1 MASCEY
7 DNYGNL
13 LGVTRGEQE
22 EGYLWAYGNRY
33 PVAKVTGA
41 NYSDLS
47 SWLSSAYL
55 TVLGNNTSTVSDVL
69 SSIRTKLS
77 SRSVLL
83 SNYDYIPLVGMKQAT
98 FPNGDYQTYHYD
110 KAGRLLKQK
119 DNGGNIREQH
129 EYRYQNGV
137 VIAEDVE
144 ASAPLPT
151 IEFTNVEQHVR
162 ESYGNYYSTATIE
175 CEEAMT
181 VEFSFSATLDSGT
194 YSCVI
199 GNSYSTTGSNNTDEK
214 ITVELDAGTN
224 EVELRLDNA
233 PNAEL
238 YLIIS
243 EVDGGEVG
251 ADSSLTVSSSK
262 AEN

>member
-1 MASCEY
+1 
-7 DNYGNL
+7 
-13 LGVTRGEQE
+13 
-22 EGYLWAYGNRY
+22 
-33 PVAKVTGA
+33 
-41 NYSDLS
+41 
-47 SWLSSAYL
+47 
-55 TVLGNNTSTVSDVL
+55 
-69 SSIRTKLS
+69 
-77 SRSVLL
+77 
-83 SNYDYIPLVGMKQAT
+83 
-98 FPNGDYQTYHYD
+98 
-110 KAGRLLKQK
+110 
-119 DNGGNIREQH
+119 
-129 EYRYQNGV
+129 
-137 VIAEDVE
+137 
-144 ASAPLPT
+144 
-151 IEFTNVEQHVR
+151 
-162 ESYGNYYSTATIE
+162 
-175 CEEAMT
+175 MT